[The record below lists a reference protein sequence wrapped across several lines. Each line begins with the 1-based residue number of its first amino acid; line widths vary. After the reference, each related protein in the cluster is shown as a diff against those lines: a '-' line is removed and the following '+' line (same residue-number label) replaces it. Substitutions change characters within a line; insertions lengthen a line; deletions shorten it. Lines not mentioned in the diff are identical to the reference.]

1 MRNDPVIKGSY
12 FARQDIPI
20 KGELSKARK
29 YQISCDYICFLTLP
43 RDLEGKA
50 LAL

>member
-20 KGELSKARK
+20 KGELVKQENARLVVTTFVSLLSPETWKAK
-29 YQISCDYICFLTLP
+29 L
-43 RDLEGKA
+43 
-50 LAL
+50 